1 MDWFLIFIVGLLC
14 LPLLGWIY
22 LIQIQHDRRKS
33 AKAKLIKEEFDHI
46 FSGTGDSFI
55 AFNTHTGRFKF
66 GTLSDFPYTERPISL
81 ISNYE
86 LKENPTYSQK
96 IDYKFFFYISDI
108 ENYMHEIFYHD
119 SERLA
124 EKEWAKL
131 QAVYEECISSQYS
144 EVENV
149 NKIEEYD
156 FFVSHA
162 SEDKDSFVRP
172 LVYALTALGLKVWY
186 DEFTLEVGDS
196 LRRSIDHGLG
206 SSKYVIVVL
215 SKSFFS
221 KQWTQYELDASVN
234 RSMNGN
240 KVILPIWHNVK
251 REEVSCYSHSLA
263 DKVAYITSENSIE
276 QMAQKL
282 LKLLEHNS

>member
-1 MDWFLIFIVGLLC
+1 MEWYLLVFGS
-14 LPLLGWIY
+14 LFLGWAYFNRIEWNK
-22 LIQIQHDRRKS
+22 RKL
-33 AKAKLIKEEFDHI
+33 AKTKMIAEGFTYI

-55 AFNTHTGRFKF
+55 GFNIDTGLFRF
-66 GTLSDFPYTERPISL
+66 GTLLSLSYVEKPISYIGNYEWKQ
-81 ISNYE
+81 ISNG
-86 LKENPTYSQK
+86 SHK
-96 IDYKFFFYISDI
+96 ITDKFFFYISDL

-119 SERLA
+119 NERLA

-131 QAVYEECISSQYS
+131 KAVYKECISAQYS
-144 EVENV
+144 EMKSMNRM
-149 NKIEEYD
+149 EEYD

-172 LVYALTALGLKVWY
+172 LVHALTALGLKVWY
-186 DEFTLEVGDS
+186 DEFTLEIGDS

-206 SSKYVIVVL
+206 SSKYGIVVL

-221 KQWTQYELDASVN
+221 KQWPQYELDALVN

-251 REEVSCYSHSLA
+251 HQEVSCYSHSLA
-263 DKVAYITSENSIE
+263 DKVAYLTSALSID
-276 QMAQKL
+276 QMAQEL
-282 LKLLEHNS
+282 LNLLQRNS